1 MSALG
6 RALTP
11 KRKNSTDGQRSKPT
25 EDSSSKLPTVEEEN
39 KDPEDIGVDVI
50 SNGEEGQDNF
60 TTPGP
65 MDAGPPDITSH
76 PAPSS

>member
-1 MSALG
+1 MSVLG

-50 SNGEEGQDNF
+50 SSGEDQDNF
-60 TTPGP
+60 TTPAP
-65 MDAGPPDITSH
+65 IDADPPDITSH